1 MSVPQSHSNSYI
13 VLLKKVR
20 GILLDG
26 QKQITQIKIR
36 IYWET
41 GKVILRDILENKARA
56 QYGSEVIAKLSGDL
70 GLSQT
75 LLTRCVKFAK
85 TYPKLQISAISPK
98 LKWSHFCELLKISDE
113 DQRAGLEANIQ
124 SKGLSIQ
131 ELSALVKQEKPS
143 QTIDLPAKKFSPESL
158 LKPLRGLLY
167 HYKVIRRPDV
177 AQAGESDLLLDLG
190 FRNFEKI
197 KIRAAAQLTQGD
209 IVCSSFKEGQYRF
222 AKVADATDSWLY
234 TYEAKVERV
243 IDGDTLKVR
252 FDQGFDF
259 QRTETLRL
267 RGIDC
272 PELKTKE
279 GQAAK
284 DFVQSLIK
292 QSQTITVRSSR
303 PGKYDRYLADVFIAA
318 ADGDI
323 FLNNLLLET
332 AHAVRWV

>member
-1 MSVPQSHSNSYI
+1 MPVPQTHSNSYMI
-13 VLLKKVR
+13 LLKKVR

-26 QKQITQIKIR
+26 QNQIAQIKIR

-41 GKVILRDILENKARA
+41 GNAILRDMLDNKARA
-56 QYGSEVIAKLSGDL
+56 QYGTEVIAKLSRDL

-98 LKWSHFCELLKISDE
+98 LKWSHFCELLKITDE
-113 DQRAGLEANIQ
+113 DKRAYLETDIQ
-124 SKGLSIQ
+124 SKGLSAQ
-131 ELSALVKQEKPS
+131 ELSALVKQEKTS
-143 QTIDLPAKKFSPESL
+143 KVIDLPAKKTPQDSL

-167 HYKVIRRPDV
+167 HYKVVRRPDV
-177 AQAGESDLLLDLG
+177 APVGESDLLLDVG
-190 FRNFEKI
+190 FRNFEKVN
-197 KIRAAAQLTQGD
+197 IRAAAQLAQGD
-209 IVCSSFKEGQYRF
+209 IVRSSFKEGQYRF
-222 AKVADATDSWLY
+222 AKIADATESWLF
-234 TYEAKVERV
+234 TYQTRVERV
-243 IDGDTLKVR
+243 VDGDTLKVR
-252 FDQGFDF
+252 FDQGFNF

-303 PGKYDRYLADVFIAA
+303 RGKYARYLA
-318 ADGDI
+318 DI

-332 AHAVRWV
+332 GHAVRWV

>member
-1 MSVPQSHSNSYI
+1 MTVAQTHSSSY
-13 VLLKKVR
+13 VALLKKVR

-36 IYWET
+36 IYWDT
-41 GKVILRDILENKARA
+41 GNAILRDMLENKARA

-98 LKWSHFCELLKISDE
+98 LKWSHFCELLKIPDE
-113 DQRAGLEANIQ
+113 DKRAYLEADIQ
-124 SKGLSIQ
+124 SKGLSVQ
-131 ELSALVKQEKPS
+131 ELGALVKQEKIS
-143 QTIDLPAKKFSPESL
+143 QVIDLPAKKIPQESL
-158 LKPLRGLLY
+158 LKPLRGPLY

-177 AQAGESDLLLDLG
+177 AQADESDLLLDAG

-197 KIRAAAQLTQGD
+197 NIRAAAQLAQGD
-209 IVCSSFKEGQYRF
+209 IVHSSFREGQYRF
-222 AKVADATDSWLY
+222 AKIADVTDSWLY
-234 TYEAKVERV
+234 TYQARVERV
-243 IDGDTLKVR
+243 VDGDTLKVR
-252 FDQGFDF
+252 FDQGFNF

-272 PELKTKE
+272 PELKTRE

-303 PGKYDRYLADVFIAA
+303 PGKNDRYLADVFIAA

-332 AHAVRWV
+332 GHAVRWV